1 MKRKT
6 NLFYTEGPDSK
17 FLTFSNY
24 TESLTGNFLS
34 TDTKLYPSVFL
45 CLEVNFDNNINDT
58 KTKFINNYLT
68 GYYENKL
75 ATLRDYFIENDK
87 KPEDYMSSL
96 GYLLD
101 TIKKF
106 DPKFKITYVGDIT
119 EQDYNG
125 TYTDTICTIS
135 FADVHIGEIEETNN
149 QNDDNDIIIEKEYE
163 KSLYGWKSNE
173 LNLSINPIF
182 DKKKNDEVDSSKIN
196 YYYNVKSNTKKLK
209 ISKNNISEINFN
221 IVIPLFDVTNIN
233 YHTQHYINENINI
246 TSNEQI
252 EIDLKNVTNNDLY
265 RKYVPLGIWFADE
278 MITLKKDSNNIFS
291 QSWSLLISSQFKP
304 FPYSNASVNT
314 INENSVSNAYPTFAM
329 ILSRQNDILNKF
341 AEISK
346 QLNNQQ
352 EMINKIQIELNN
364 TPSVSLDK
372 LNTKIINIEKTVN
385 DKIDNL
391 QNTMK
396 EFMNNFI
403 WNAAQ

>member
-34 TDTKLYPSVFL
+34 TDTKLYPSMFL
-45 CLEVNFDNNINDT
+45 CLNVNINN
-58 KTKFINNYLT
+58 KKNFINNYLT

-75 ATLRDYFIENDK
+75 AALRDYFIENDQ
-87 KPEDYMSSL
+87 KPEDYMSPL

-106 DPKFKITYVGDIT
+106 DPNFKITFVGDIT

-135 FADVHIGEIEETNN
+135 FADVHTGEIVINEETNN
-149 QNDDNDIIIEKEYE
+149 QNNDDTITVEEYQT
-163 KSLYGWKSNE
+163 SLYGWKSNE
-173 LNLSINPIF
+173 LNSNINPIF
-182 DKKKNDEVDSSKIN
+182 DKNNK
-196 YYYNVKSNTKKLK
+196 YNIKSNTKTLK
-209 ISKNNISEINFN
+209 ILKSNISEIKFN

-233 YHTQHYINENINI
+233 YHTQHYINENNEIN
-246 TSNEQI
+246 TSNESI
-252 EIDLKNVTNNDLY
+252 TIDLNNVTSNDLY
-265 RKYVPLGIWFADE
+265 RKYVPLGMWFADE
-278 MITLKKDSNNIFS
+278 LITLKKDSNNIFS

-329 ILSRQNDILNKF
+329 VLSRQNEILNKF
-341 AEISK
+341 NEISK
-346 QLNNQQ
+346 QLKSQQ
-352 EMINKIQIELNN
+352 KIISNIQRDLNK

-372 LNTKIINIEKTVN
+372 LNTKVIDIERNVN

-403 WNAAQ
+403 WNTSR